1 MAKIVKVTFKPL
13 DILVLS
19 LWRKFSGQA
28 GGCQRPVAP
37 GRCQTFPTGPV
48 RASDPPVTS
57 VRDPLV
63 TDARTSSSPG
73 LIRVLVADDHTFVR
87 EGIISQLLRS
97 GRCDVVAEGA
107 NGVDAVVLARE
118 TRPDVAV
125 LAVSMPCLN
134 GVEVVHRIRA
144 ELPATRILVLSIH
157 GSESSRQTIR
167 SCSCDMPF
175 TRGVFLA

>member
-1 MAKIVKVTFKPL
+1 
-13 DILVLS
+13 
-19 LWRKFSGQA
+19 
-28 GGCQRPVAP
+28 
-37 GRCQTFPTGPV
+37 
-48 RASDPPVTS
+48 VTS

-63 TDARTSSSPG
+63 TDARTSSSPS

-87 EGIISQLLRS
+87 EGIISLLLRS

-107 NGVDAVVLARE
+107 NGVDAVALARE

-134 GVEVVHRIRA
+134 GVEVVRRIRA

-157 GSESSRQTIR
+157 EDRDAPGRQFGHARAICR
-167 SCSCDMPF
+167 SQ
-175 TRGVFLA
+175 GAVFLA

>member
-1 MAKIVKVTFKPL
+1 AIGSERKKLPCSPGGRTTSTGLDGPEPGRTPGGSCKVSASTAGAMRLPARMAKIVKVTFKPL

-19 LWRKFSGQA
+19 LCRKFSGQA

-63 TDARTSSSPG
+63 TDARTSSSPS

-87 EGIISQLLRS
+87 EGIISLLLRS

-118 TRPDVAV
+118 
-125 LAVSMPCLN
+125 
-134 GVEVVHRIRA
+134 
-144 ELPATRILVLSIH
+144 
-157 GSESSRQTIR
+157 
-167 SCSCDMPF
+167 
-175 TRGVFLA
+175 